1 MSKEDLVFPV
11 EPVVRVKDP
20 STLEFPEVPRAHT
33 EGVKHDL
40 VFPEGEE
47 AREAKK
53 PVRRRASSK
62 PKSHTP
68 VASPP
73 VGYSRFAL

>member
-20 STLEFPEVPRAHT
+20 SALESPEVPRSHIK
-33 EGVKHDL
+33 GVKHDL
-40 VFPEGEE
+40 VFPE
-47 AREAKK
+47 ARK
-53 PVRRRASSK
+53 PVRRRAFRARE

-73 VGYSRFAL
+73 VGY